1 MMLLRSLCLAAGL
14 ATTAFAAP
22 VEDRAVA
29 APPGGDVTILNYAL
43 ALEFLER
50 KFYSQGIKKF
60 SKNDFCNA
68 GFDEEFYPNLKRI
81 FEDEKTHVT
90 FLSTALGDQAI
101 GEPTF
106 SFPFTDVHSFVSLA
120 GVLEGVG
127 VSAYLGAAAAIVNKD
142 YLTAAGSILTV
153 EARHASYIR
162 AALGQK
168 PFPTNFDTPLD
179 FNQVYSLA
187 AQFITSFA
195 PGAGVPFKA
204 FPPLTAA
211 DPTHRSFKP
220 GGKVVFK
227 GAYKAAKAAGK
238 TNKPLYAVFFSGL
251 QTYYVPVKI
260 GGNKIDYVAN
270 IPKANFASAGQPAPA
285 GQVYITLSS
294 ADGKKVVAG
303 DENTVAGVA
312 IIEVV

>member
-1 MMLLRSLCLAAGL
+1 MMMLRSLCLVAGL
-14 ATTAFAAP
+14 ATTAIAAP
-22 VEDRAVA
+22 VEERAVA
-29 APPGGDVTILNYAL
+29 APPGGDITILNYAL

-50 KFYSQGIKKF
+50 KFYQQGIQKF

-68 GFDEEFYPNLKRI
+68 GFDEEFYPNLKNI
-81 FEDEKTHVT
+81 YADEKTHVT
-90 FLSTALGDQAI
+90 FLATALGDKAI

-106 SFPFTDVHSFVSLA
+106 KFPFTDIHSFVGLA

-127 VSAYLGAAAAIVNKD
+127 VSAYLGAAAAIANKD

-168 PFPTNFDTPLD
+168 PFPTAFDTPLD

-187 AQFITSFA
+187 AQFITALA
-195 PGAGVPFKA
+195 PNTKLPFKA
-204 FPPLTAA
+204 FPTLTAA
-211 DPTHRSFKP
+211 DPTHSSFKA

-227 GAYKAAKAAGK
+227 GAYKAAKKAGK

-251 QTYYVPVKI
+251 NTYYVPVKI

-270 IPKANFASAGQPAPA
+270 IPKASTGKPAPA

-294 ADGKKVVAG
+294 ADGKKVTAG